1 MMNKARKKLWKAVS
15 DVVGRTLPYSTSRRF
30 ETYNPNNSSQSQ
42 THFLNSLSSSSQLQ
56 IINLCPPHRFSQNV
70 IFSGKNF
77 CSESADNSAC
87 WNCNAVP
94 KAAPFLFCQSCRTVQ
109 PLHQSLDYFQIY
121 GLDKNYEIEDENME
135 RKYKDWQK
143 KLHPD
148 LVHSKSQ
155 REREYAAE
163 QSARV
168 IEAYRTLTNPLSRAI
183 YILKL
188 EGIDVNEE
196 ETVSDPELLTEIMEI
211 REAVEDAADSKALTE
226 ILSPVQEKL
235 VQWSKSFA
243 YAFRNQKFDEALN
256 CIRRMTYYDR
266 VNKEIMKK
274 L

>member
-1 MMNKARKKLWKAVS
+1 MKKTEKLWKPVS
-15 DVVGRTLPYSTSRRF
+15 GVVGRSCRTFLSSSF
-30 ETYNPNNSSQSQ
+30 NCNLNSNPSQ
-42 THFLNSLSSSSQLQ
+42 THFINSFSCSSHLQNLN
-56 IINLCPPHRFSQNV
+56 IRHRFFPNLR
-70 IFSGKNF
+70 FPGNTF
-77 CSESADNSAC
+77 CSESADKPNNSTC

-94 KAAPFLFCQSCRTVQ
+94 KAAPFLFCESCRSVQ
-109 PLHQSLDYFQIY
+109 PLDHSVDYFQIY
-121 GLDKNYEIEDENME
+121 GLDKNYEIDDENLE
-135 RKYKDWQK
+135 GKYKDWQK

-168 IEAYRTLTNPLSRAI
+168 IEAYRTLTNQLSRAI
-183 YILKL
+183 YIMKL

-196 ETVSDPELLTEIMEI
+196 ETVSEPKLLTEIMEI
-211 REAVEDAADSKALTE
+211 REAVEDAADSKALNE

-235 VQWSKSFA
+235 IQWSKSFA
-243 YAFRNQKFDEALN
+243 NAFRNRKFDEALT

-266 VNKEIMKK
+266 INKEIMKK

>member
-1 MMNKARKKLWKAVS
+1 MMNKTKKLWKPFS

-30 ETYNPNNSSQSQ
+30 ETYNPNNTSS
-42 THFLNSLSSSSQLQ
+42 HLSSSSQLQ
-56 IINLCPPHRFSQNV
+56 ILNLCLPHCFSQNL

-77 CSESADNSAC
+77 SSESAEKFNNSAC

-94 KAAPFLFCQSCRTVQ
+94 KATPFLFCECCRSVQ
-109 PLHQSLDYFQIY
+109 PLHHSLDYFQIY
-121 GLDKNYEIEDENME
+121 GLDKNYEIEDENLE

-211 REAVEDAADSKALTE
+211 REAVEDAADSKALNE

-235 VQWSKSFA
+235 IQWSNSFA
-243 YAFRNQKFDEALN
+243 NAFRNQKFDEALN
-256 CIRRMTYYDR
+256 CTRRMTYYDR